1 MLSAC
6 KCHMMWGWLLT
17 HMVNSLI
24 DMPIL
29 FVVSIQVVSMLV
41 WIVYMCVCARAHVW
55 LSILVQVSNTRF
67 DIHTNLGQ
75 SFVTSIV
82 EETREGENAKKH
94 YIS

>member
-1 MLSAC
+1 MQMSYDVGLALNSHGKLPYRHAHIIC
-6 KCHMMWGWLLT
+6 GFNT
-17 HMVNSLI
+17 NSVN
-24 DMPIL
+24 
-29 FVVSIQVVSMLV
+29 VSVDS
-41 WIVYMCVCARAHVW
+41 VYVCVCARAHVW